1 MHCRPSPPT
10 ATSDAEA
17 GLGRDGAAY
26 PASHTLDDLCAL
38 TSLPRRTVRYY
49 VQLGL
54 VDRPEGETRAARYGP
69 RQLDQLLSIRKWAA
83 EGLSLDRI
91 RGLLQGEPAPVQP
104 LPSQP
109 GEVSVRSHVAVAP
122 GIELVIDPG
131 LAALTP
137 EQLRAFSRSVIGLL
151 GTLGSA
157 VEAAPRCDAP
167 DPPDLSDPPAS

>member
-1 MHCRPSPPT
+1 MSSRFAHPT
-10 ATSDAEA
+10 ATPCDDA
-17 GLGRDGAAY
+17 GLAHDGEAE

-38 TSLPRRTVRYY
+38 TGLPRRTVRYY

-69 RQLDQLLSIRKWAA
+69 RQLDQLLSIRKWIV

-91 RGLLQGEPAPVQP
+91 RGLLQGEPAPVRP
-104 LPSQP
+104 LPPQP

-137 EQLRAFSRSVIGLL
+137 EQLRAFSRAVIGLIDAL
-151 GTLGSA
+151 RCAG
-157 VEAAPRCDAP
+157 EAALHRDFP
-167 DPPDLSDPPAS
+167 DPTDLSDPPAS